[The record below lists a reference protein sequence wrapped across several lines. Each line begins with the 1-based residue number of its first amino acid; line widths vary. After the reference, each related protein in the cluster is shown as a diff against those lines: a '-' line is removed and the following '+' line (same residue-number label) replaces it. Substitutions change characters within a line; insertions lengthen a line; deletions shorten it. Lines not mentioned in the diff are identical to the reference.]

1 MANTDFTP
9 TLKVRIDGET
19 IEFDRVNGTGWSGV
33 AIADAGRADYYI
45 AEDSETAGKA
55 AREYW
60 EEYWEDMAHNDPEE
74 FTCMVGEAT
83 LIAWGLGRSAGPGST
98 AVNSLDE
105 WLDLWLDTPEEHWG
119 SYDSTECDVTLDYTD
134 YLDDAKEALGSE
146 LEHTEEALTAKATEL
161 MEQAEQ
167 DFRDEHGFFP
177 TVAYRHN

>member
-19 IEFDRVNGTGWSGV
+19 VEFDHVSTTGWDGLLM
-33 AIADAGRADYYI
+33 ADIGRADYYL
-45 AEDSETAGKA
+45 AEDSESAGKA

-60 EEYWEDMAHNDPEE
+60 EDMAENDPKE
-74 FTCMVGEAT
+74 FTCMVGEET
-83 LIAWGLGRSAGPGST
+83 LIQWGLGRSAGPGYT
-98 AVNSLDE
+98 HVRSLEE
-105 WLDLWLDTPEEHWG
+105 WLDLWLNTPEEQWA
-119 SYDSTECDVTLDYTD
+119 SYDSAERAVTLDYED

-146 LEHTEEALTAKATEL
+146 QHTEEALTAKATEL

-167 DFRDEHGFFP
+167 DFRDEYGFFP